1 MYWVLVEKEEKEEL
15 KKRIVLFL
23 NYLKGSPGSGFI
35 ILFIILLI
43 SCAFLLVGN
52 NGKAAERVAS
62 WAYLFLVIG
71 AIIKFIETKRS
82 K

>member
-1 MYWVLVEKEEKEEL
+1 MEKEEL

-43 SCAFLLVGN
+43 SCVFLLIGN
-52 NGKAAERVAS
+52 NGKAAERVAN